1 MRQLLLT
8 LLMLPALALAQS
20 SGDGIDVS
28 LEFRGTTAG
37 ENDITKVQVN
47 DTLVFG
53 LEITDLN
60 SDHDVTYIHTD
71 VEYNK
76 NAYTL
81 LDPVWKVSGANNNLF
96 FYDNTKWNPNTNY
109 DLNDLWA
116 QWSGGGGNYAS
127 TSGWSVGHWTSQYTS
142 AFDGDYVE
150 LHFIAKTTDAAN
162 FTKGINVTMAKV
174 TDNNTGHTY
183 PIGKVRGH
191 ETQFISNVP
200 LEDFDNNVYIK
211 VETSSNVDATKIK
224 ATLGKGSNNE
234 TITTVNLDA
243 NGEANVTDYFN
254 SSSETYHITFDW
266 DGTEEEWQ
274 QLKDDAIT
282 ISDAVLL
289 LKETGGFE
297 HGDVGNAYEYPIQ
310 YIATDFDANGTI
322 NDQDSFDLLGH
333 VLDVLDVF
341 TKYIEDQF
349 TSGFALV
356 PSAVFNAITM
366 SNWTDEDLPDMGDG
380 GFTLDLS
387 NGDVNLAYKSAL
399 WGDANLS
406 HGTVQ
411 DNAAGSGV
419 TYSIANSSPLTS
431 KSMTQYAVSDSSV
444 EATLVTEI
452 KDNGEVHVEFEIL
465 SEDTAA
471 LQLKVNYDA
480 SRLQFK
486 EVVFDTGN
494 TTTNFGN
501 ADYAVVN
508 MGSVNQNGD
517 ALPQN
522 SKMTIVFDPLET
534 ITSAAGLVSIR
545 NTDAA
550 STEGLQQH
558 LNIQ

>member
-1 MRQLLLT
+1 MRRLLLT
-8 LLMLPALALAQS
+8 LLLVPAFALAQS

-60 SDHDVTYIHTD
+60 SSHDVTYIHTD

-76 NAYTL
+76 DAYTL

-127 TSGWSVGHWTSQYTS
+127 TTGWSVGHWTTQYTS
-142 AFDGDYVE
+142 AFTGDYVE
-150 LHFIAKTTDAAN
+150 LHFIAKTTDNAN
-162 FTKGINVTMAKV
+162 YTKGINVTMAKV

-224 ATLGKGSNNE
+224 ATLGKGSDNE
-234 TITTVNLDA
+234 TIATVNLDA

-282 ISDAVLL
+282 ISDAVLI

-297 HGDVGNAYEYPIQ
+297 HGDVGNAYEHPIQ
-310 YIATDFDANGTI
+310 YIATDFNVDGAI

-356 PSAVFNAITM
+356 PSAVYNAITLQ
-366 SNWTDEDLPDMGDG
+366 NWTDEDLPDMGDG
-380 GFTLDLS
+380 SFTLDLS

-431 KSMTQYAVSDSSV
+431 KSMTQYAVSDSTV

-517 ALPQN
+517 PLPQN

>member
-1 MRQLLLT
+1 MRRLLLT
-8 LLMLPALALAQS
+8 LLLVPALALAQS

-60 SDHDVTYIHTD
+60 SSHDVTYIHTD

-76 NAYTL
+76 DAYTL

-127 TSGWSVGHWTSQYTS
+127 TTGWSVGHWTTQYTS
-142 AFDGDYVE
+142 AFTGDYVE
-150 LHFIAKTTDAAN
+150 LHFIAKTTDNAN
-162 FTKGINVTMAKV
+162 YTKGINVTMAKV

-183 PIGKVRGH
+183 PIGKVRAH
-191 ETQFISNVP
+191 ETQFVSQIP

-224 ATLGKGSNNE
+224 ATLGKGANNE
-234 TITTVNLDA
+234 TIATVNLDA

-282 ISDAVLL
+282 ISDAVLI

-297 HGDVGNAYEYPIQ
+297 HGDVGNAYEHPIQ
-310 YIATDFDANGTI
+310 YIATDFNVDGAI

-356 PSAVFNAITM
+356 YNAITLQ
-366 SNWTDEDLPDMGDG
+366 NWTDEDLPDMGDG
-380 GFTLDLS
+380 SFTLDLS

-431 KSMTQYAVSDSSV
+431 KSMTQYAVSDSTV

-517 ALPQN
+517 PLPQN

>member
-1 MRQLLLT
+1 MRRLLLT
-8 LLMLPALALAQS
+8 LLLVPALALAQS

-60 SDHDVTYIHTD
+60 SSHDVTYIHTD

-76 NAYTL
+76 DAYTL

-127 TSGWSVGHWTSQYTS
+127 TTGWSVGHWTTQYTS
-142 AFDGDYVE
+142 AFTGDYVE
-150 LHFIAKTTDAAN
+150 LHFIAKTTDNAN
-162 FTKGINVTMAKV
+162 YTKGINVTMAKV

-183 PIGKVRGH
+183 PIGKVRAH
-191 ETQFISNVP
+191 ETQFVSQIP

-224 ATLGKGSNNE
+224 ATLGKGANNE
-234 TITTVNLDA
+234 TIATVNLDA

-282 ISDAVLL
+282 ISDAVLI

-297 HGDVGNAYEYPIQ
+297 HGDVGNAYEHPIQ
-310 YIATDFDANGTI
+310 YIATDFNVDGAI

-356 PSAVFNAITM
+356 PSAVYNAITLQ
-366 SNWTDEDLPDMGDG
+366 NWTDEDLPDMGDG
-380 GFTLDLS
+380 SFTLDLS

-431 KSMTQYAVSDSSV
+431 KSMTQYAVSDSTV

-517 ALPQN
+517 PLPQN

>member
-8 LLMLPALALAQS
+8 LLLVPALALGQS

-60 SDHDVTYIHTD
+60 PDHDVTYIHTD

-142 AFDGDYVE
+142 AFAGDYVE

-224 ATLGKGSNNE
+224 ATLGKGANNE
-234 TITTVNLDA
+234 TIATVNLDA

-282 ISDAVLL
+282 ISDAVLI

-297 HGDVGNAYEYPIQ
+297 HGDTGNAYEHPIQ
-310 YIATDFDANGTI
+310 YVATDFNVDGVI

-356 PSAVFNAITM
+356 PSAIYNALTLQ
-366 SNWTDEDLPDMGDG
+366 NWTDQDLPDMGDG

-387 NGDVNLAYKSAL
+387 NGDINLAYKSAL

-431 KSMTQYAVSDSSV
+431 KSMTQYAVSDSTV

-480 SRLQFK
+480 TRLQFK

-501 ADYAVVN
+501 ADYAIVN

-517 ALPQN
+517 PLPQN

>member
-1 MRQLLLT
+1 MRRLLLT
-8 LLMLPALALAQS
+8 LLLVPAFALAQS

-60 SDHDVTYIHTD
+60 SSHDVTYIHTD

-76 NAYTL
+76 DAYTL

-127 TSGWSVGHWTSQYTS
+127 TTGWSVGHWTTQYTS
-142 AFDGDYVE
+142 AFTGDYVE
-150 LHFIAKTTDAAN
+150 LHFIAKTTDNAN
-162 FTKGINVTMAKV
+162 YTKGINVTMAKV

-183 PIGKVRGH
+183 PIGKVRAH
-191 ETQFISNVP
+191 ETQFVSQIP

-224 ATLGKGSNNE
+224 ATLGKGANNE
-234 TITTVNLDA
+234 TIATVNLDA

-282 ISDAVLL
+282 ISDAVLI

-297 HGDVGNAYEYPIQ
+297 HGDVGNAYEHPIQ
-310 YIATDFDANGTI
+310 YIATDFNVDGAI

-356 PSAVFNAITM
+356 PSAVYNAITLQ
-366 SNWTDEDLPDMGDG
+366 NWTDEDLPDMGDG
-380 GFTLDLS
+380 SFTLDLS

-431 KSMTQYAVSDSSV
+431 KSMTQYAVSDSTV

-517 ALPQN
+517 PLPQN

>member
-8 LLMLPALALAQS
+8 LLLVPALALGQS
-20 SGDGIDVS
+20 STDGIDID
-28 LEFRGTTAG
+28 LDFKGTTAG

-47 DTLVFG
+47 DTLVFA
-53 LEITDLN
+53 LNITDLN
-60 SDHDVTYIHTD
+60 ADNDVTYIHTD

-81 LDPVWKVSGANNNLF
+81 LDPVWKVSGANNSHF
-96 FYDNTKWNPNTNY
+96 FFTDTKWNANTNY

-116 QWSGGGGNYAS
+116 QWSGGGGNYAAS
-127 TSGWSVGHWTSQYTS
+127 TGWDVGHYTTQYTS

-150 LHFIAKTTDAAN
+150 LHFIAKTTDNSNYEKA
-162 FTKGINVTMAKV
+162 INVTMAKV
-174 TDNNTGHTY
+174 DDNINSYTY

-191 ETQFISNVP
+191 DTQFISQIP
-200 LEDFDNNVYIK
+200 LEDFDNSVYLK
-211 VETSSNVDATKIK
+211 VETSSNVDPTKIK

-234 TITTVNLDA
+234 TITTLNLDA

-274 QLKDDAIT
+274 ELKDDAIT

-289 LKETGGFE
+289 LKETGGFV
-297 HGDVGNAYEYPIQ
+297 HGNTGNAYEHPIQ
-310 YIATDFDANGTI
+310 YIATDFDANGTLTS
-322 NDQDSFDLLGH
+322 QDSFDLLAH
-333 VLDVLDVF
+333 VLDVADVF
-341 TKYIEDQF
+341 VKYIEDQF
-349 TSGFALV
+349 SSGFALV
-356 PSAVFNAITM
+356 PSAIYNAITM
-366 SNWTDEDLPDMGDG
+366 DNWTDEDLPDMGDG
-380 GFTLDLS
+380 SFSVDLS

-419 TYSIANSSPLTS
+419 TYSIANSSQLTS
-431 KSMTQYAVSDSSV
+431 KSMTQYAISDSTV
-444 EATLVTEI
+444 EATLITEL
-452 KDNGEVHVEFEIL
+452 KDDGNVYVEFEIL
-465 SEDTAA
+465 SDDTSA

-501 ADYAVVN
+501 SNYSTVN
-508 MGSVNQNGD
+508 MGSIIQNGG
-517 ALPQN
+517 AIPVN
-522 SKMTIVFDPLET
+522 STMVIVFEPLEA

-558 LNIQ
+558 LNLQ

>member
-1 MRQLLLT
+1 MRRLLLT
-8 LLMLPALALAQS
+8 LLLVPAFALAQS

-60 SDHDVTYIHTD
+60 SSHDVTYIHTD

-76 NAYTL
+76 DAYTL

-127 TSGWSVGHWTSQYTS
+127 TTGWSVGHWTTQYTS
-142 AFDGDYVE
+142 AFTGDYVE
-150 LHFIAKTTDAAN
+150 LHFIAKTTDNAN
-162 FTKGINVTMAKV
+162 YTKGINVTMAKV

-224 ATLGKGSNNE
+224 ATLGKGANNE
-234 TITTVNLDA
+234 TIATVNLDA

-282 ISDAVLL
+282 ISDAVLI

-297 HGDVGNAYEYPIQ
+297 HGDVGNAYEHPIQ
-310 YIATDFDANGTI
+310 YIATDFNVDGAI

-356 PSAVFNAITM
+356 PSAVYNAITLQ
-366 SNWTDEDLPDMGDG
+366 NWTDEDLPDMGDG
-380 GFTLDLS
+380 SFTLDLS

-431 KSMTQYAVSDSSV
+431 KSMTQYAVSDSTV

-517 ALPQN
+517 PLPQN

>member
-1 MRQLLLT
+1 MN
-8 LLMLPALALAQS
+8 P
-20 SGDGIDVS
+20 
-28 LEFRGTTAG
+28 
-37 ENDITKVQVN
+37 
-47 DTLVFG
+47 
-53 LEITDLN
+53 
-60 SDHDVTYIHTD
+60 DHDVTYIHTD

-142 AFDGDYVE
+142 AFAGDYVE

-224 ATLGKGSNNE
+224 ATLGKGANNE
-234 TITTVNLDA
+234 TIATVNLDA

-282 ISDAVLL
+282 ISDAVLI

-297 HGDVGNAYEYPIQ
+297 HGDTGNAYEHPIQ
-310 YIATDFDANGTI
+310 YVATDFNVDGVI

-356 PSAVFNAITM
+356 PSAIYNALTLQ
-366 SNWTDEDLPDMGDG
+366 NWTDQDLPDMGDG

-387 NGDVNLAYKSAL
+387 NGDINLAYKSAL

-431 KSMTQYAVSDSSV
+431 KSMTQYAVSDSTV

-480 SRLQFK
+480 TRLQFK

-501 ADYAVVN
+501 ADYAIVN

-517 ALPQN
+517 PLPQN